1 MKTFEK
7 FLEEATEAK
16 KCPAGKYWC
25 FDDKKCKSI
34 PSGYHIGRR
43 GYLEQDQE
51 DEGKK
56 NGNGNG
62 NGNSNGHSTN
72 GNGGSGSA
80 DGGGGGE

>member
-1 MKTFEK
+1 MKTFGK

>member
-1 MKTFEK
+1 MKTFGK

-56 NGNGNG
+56 NGSNNGNG
-62 NGNSNGHSTN
+62 NGNGHSGN
-72 GNGGSGSA
+72 GNGGNGN
-80 DGGGGGE
+80 GGGGE